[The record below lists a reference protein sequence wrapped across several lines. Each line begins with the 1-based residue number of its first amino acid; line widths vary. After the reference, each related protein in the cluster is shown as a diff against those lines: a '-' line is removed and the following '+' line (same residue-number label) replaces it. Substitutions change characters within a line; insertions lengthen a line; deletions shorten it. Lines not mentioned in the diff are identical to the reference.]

1 MSAKK
6 WFLLFKPFHLSI
18 TTTVSHSVS
27 YNFFLSFT
35 QAIARGLSGGAP
47 TKSVGKSLPIHEFTN
62 PPFPK
67 APKASKVTHRVSS
80 VAGHVFNVDFPVE
93 YQSWDTVDPAE

>member
-1 MSAKK
+1 
-6 WFLLFKPFHLSI
+6 L
-18 TTTVSHSVS
+18 
-27 YNFFLSFT
+27 
-35 QAIARGLSGGAP
+35 QAIAQGLNGGGSSKSG
-47 TKSVGKSLPIHEFTN
+47 GKSLPIHEFTN

-80 VAGHVFNVDFPVE
+80 VAGHVFNVDFPKE